1 LYITDLLLIF
11 DPSLAPAFYMAI
23 YTKKGDRGQT
33 SVFDSKSARLTRI
46 SKDSLRVRAIGAVD
60 ELDSFLGF
68 AKSLSY
74 DITVINFI
82 TDIQRDLLTIGSK
95 LAGSKL
101 HLSKTKTK
109 KLEKSIDEWEGKLPV
124 LSNFI
129 LPGGTP
135 LGAYLHICRSAARR
149 AEREVT
155 ALSQVEN
162 VSDNIKSYLNR
173 LSDFLF
179 MLSRK
184 VNHDAG
190 IKEEIWV
197 GKKK

>member
-1 LYITDLLLIF
+1 
-11 DPSLAPAFYMAI
+11 MAI
-23 YTKKGDRGQT
+23 YTKKGDKGQT
-33 SVFDSKSARLTRI
+33 SLYDPASAQTTRV
-46 SKDSLRVRAIGAVD
+46 SKDSLRIRAIGAVD
-60 ELDSFLGF
+60 ELDSFLGYSKTLIF
-68 AKSLSY
+68 DTK
-74 DITVINFI
+74 IINLI
-82 TDIQRDLLTIGSK
+82 SDLQRNLLTIGSK

-101 HLSKTKTK
+101 VFSKSKTK
-109 KLEKSIDEWEGKLPV
+109 KLEKLIDNWEGTLPV

-149 AEREVT
+149 AEREIT
-155 ALSQVEN
+155 ALSQVEE
-162 VSDNIKSYLNR
+162 VHPNIKQYLNR

-184 VNHDAG
+184 INHDAG
-190 IKEEIWV
+190 LNEDLWI